1 MRKLGADYRIN
12 TVAAATLR
20 NLNRRKTMSGEI
32 ISFTTVEYPDETS
45 MLKAREV
52 FQLEMG
58 QLADKL
64 RPLGMTKFHSSRLF
78 LPEDR
83 FIIGNWLEYR
93 DMEAYEAC
101 DKVWQES
108 GAEFAEKYGH
118 LFEGVTVTPHRGE
131 VMDDYT

>member
-20 NLNRRKTMSGEI
+20 NLNRRKTMSGEV

-64 RPLGMTKFHSSRLF
+64 RPLGMTKFQSSRLF

>member
-1 MRKLGADYRIN
+1 
-12 TVAAATLR
+12 
-20 NLNRRKTMSGEI
+20 MSGQV
-32 ISFTTVEYPDETS
+32 ISSTTVEYPDETF
-45 MLKAREV
+45 MLKAQEV
-52 FQLEMG
+52 FQQEMG

-64 RPLGMTKFHSSRLF
+64 GPLGMTKFHSSRLL

>member
-1 MRKLGADYRIN
+1 
-12 TVAAATLR
+12 
-20 NLNRRKTMSGEI
+20 MSGEV
-32 ISFTTVEYPDETS
+32 ISFTTIEYPDGGS

-52 FQLEMG
+52 FQQEMST
-58 QLADKL
+58 LADKL
-64 RPLGMTKFHSSRLF
+64 RPLGMTRFHSSRLF

-83 FIIGNWLEYR
+83 FIVGNWLEYR

-101 DKVWQES
+101 DKVWQETTADFS
-108 GAEFAEKYGH
+108 EKYGH

>member
-1 MRKLGADYRIN
+1 
-12 TVAAATLR
+12 
-20 NLNRRKTMSGEI
+20 MSGQI
-32 ISFTTVEYPDETS
+32 ISFTTVEYPDGVF

-52 FQLEMG
+52 FQQDMG

-83 FIIGNWLEYR
+83 LIIGNWLEYR
-93 DMEAYEAC
+93 DMAAYEAC

-108 GAEFAEKYGH
+108 GAEFADRYGQ
-118 LFEGVTVTPHRGE
+118 LFEGVTVTPLCGE
-131 VMDDYT
+131 VMDNYT